1 MPKERKDTAT
11 VTFPF
16 AFGCR
21 QASKGVAKS
30 ITVVAPQGPDERDR
44 FHIVR
49 RLRPENFYVYVFEAI
64 TDNVALAFVVVDDA
78 TPPGVP
84 PLRIAISA
92 DVWASLRRHRG
103 SIQRVLDEFTMLI
116 NIARVRQ

>member
-1 MPKERKDTAT
+1 LA
-11 VTFPF
+11 
-16 AFGCR
+16 AG
-21 QASKGVAKS
+21 SVAKS

-78 TPPGVP
+78 TPAGVP
-84 PLRIAISA
+84 PLRIPISA